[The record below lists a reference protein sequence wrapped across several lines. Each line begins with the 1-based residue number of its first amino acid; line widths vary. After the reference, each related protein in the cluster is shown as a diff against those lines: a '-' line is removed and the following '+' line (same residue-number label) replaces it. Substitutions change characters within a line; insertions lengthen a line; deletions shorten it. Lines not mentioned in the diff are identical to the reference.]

1 MKNKVLLTVFL
12 LSFACSAFSQNRY
25 VIHLTD
31 KNNSPFS
38 VSNPLAFLSQRS
50 IDRRNHQGIN
60 IDITDLPVNPAYVQG
75 ISSTGATVLNKSKW
89 LNTVTVEV
97 SNPNQLTAI
106 NALPYVSNVSNIG
119 RHAKGNP
126 NPLQEKF
133 SDEKKF
139 IPVQTSA
146 AFLRTSSF
154 SYGQA
159 SGQTQMIGIN
169 NLHDQGFS
177 GQGMLIA
184 LLDGGFQDANIMP
197 CFDSI
202 FANNQV
208 IATWDF
214 VDNET
219 NVYDNNWHGAS
230 VLSTIAANVP
240 GEMVGTAPHANFLLL
255 RSEDVNS
262 EYIIEEYN
270 YASAAEYADSA
281 GVDVIH
287 SSLGYTQF
295 DDPAQDHYY
304 QDMNGNTAPCTIAAD
319 LAAKKGILV
328 TSSAGNEGN
337 SPWNYIS
344 APADGDSVLAVGAV
358 DQSAQ
363 YVSFSSNGPSFDGR
377 IKPDVAAVGGGT
389 FLYMPFQPGVTQG
402 NGTSFSGP
410 IMAGAATCLWQA
422 WPSRSNMEIIQ
433 AIKRS
438 ANQYSNP
445 DTLLGYGIPNFATA
459 YSLLSL
465 GEITVPATE
474 ILHIYPNPALEQQA
488 INAIYKSS
496 DTGSATIQLMDMAGR
511 LISSTTQY
519 MLVGYNK
526 ISIQTPAAKG
536 IYILQISSE
545 NGEVSKKFVKE

>member
-1 MKNKVLLTVFL
+1 MKNKVLLTAFL
-12 LSFACSAFSQNRY
+12 LSLACSAFSQNRY

-38 VSNPLAFLSQRS
+38 VSSPLAFLSQRS
-50 IDRRNHQGIN
+50 IDRRNHQGIS
-60 IDITDLPVNPAYVQG
+60 IDQSDLPVNPSYIQG
-75 ISSTGATVLNKSKW
+75 ISATGATVLNKSKW
-89 LNTVTVEV
+89 LNTVTVSI

-119 RHAKGNP
+119 RLANGKTRP
-126 NPLQEKF
+126 SKEKF
-133 SDEKKF
+133 ADEKNF
-139 IPVQTSA
+139 IPAQHASTY
-146 AFLRTSSF
+146 LRTSSF
-154 SYGQA
+154 DYGQA
-159 SGQTQMIGIN
+159 TGQTQMIGIN
-169 NLHDQGFS
+169 NLHDQGYS
-177 GQGMLIA
+177 GQGMIIA

-202 FANNQV
+202 FANNQ
-208 IATWDF
+208 IISTWDF
-214 VDNET
+214 VDQET

-240 GEMVGTAPHANFLLL
+240 GEMVGTAPHANFILL

-281 GVDVIH
+281 GADVIH

-304 QDMNGNTAPCTIAAD
+304 VDMNGNTAPCTIAAD

-328 TSSAGNEGN
+328 TSSAGNEGG

-358 DQSAQ
+358 DQNAQ
-363 YVSFSSNGPSFDGR
+363 YASFSSNGPSYDGR
-377 IKPDVAAVGGGT
+377 IKPDVAAVGGST
-389 FLYMPFQPGVTQG
+389 FLYMPFSPTVVQG

-410 IMAGAATCLWQA
+410 IMAGAAACLWQS

-465 GEITVPATE
+465 GEVNVPSGE
-474 ILHIYPNPALEQQA
+474 ILHIYPNPALQQST
-488 INAIYKSS
+488 INAIYKSA
-496 DTGSATIQLMDMAGR
+496 DTGSATIQLTDMAGR
-511 LISSTTQY
+511 LIESSTKS
-519 MLVGYNK
+519 MSIGYNK
-526 ISIQTPAAKG
+526 LEFKTPQAKG
-536 IYILQISSE
+536 IYILRII
-545 NGEVSKKFVKE
+545 NNDGEISKKFVRE

>member
-1 MKNKVLLTVFL
+1 MKNKVLLTVLL
-12 LSFACSAFSQNRY
+12 LSFACTAFSQNRY

-38 VSNPLAFLSQRS
+38 VSNPLAYLSQRS
-50 IDRRNHQGIN
+50 IDRRNHQGISV
-60 IDITDLPVNPAYVQG
+60 DITDLPVNPSYVQG
-75 ISSTGATVLNKSKW
+75 ISGTGATVLNKSKW
-89 LNTVTVEV
+89 LNTVTVEI

-119 RHAKGNP
+119 RHANGNT
-126 NPLQEKF
+126 NPLHEKF
-133 SDEKKF
+133 ADEKKF
-139 IPVQTSA
+139 TPAQTSA
-146 AFLRTSSF
+146 SYLRTSSF
-154 SYGQA
+154 NYGQA
-159 SGQTQMIGIN
+159 VGQTQMIGIN
-169 NLHDQGFS
+169 NLHDQGYS

-230 VLSTIAANVP
+230 VLSTIAANDP
-240 GEMVGTAPHANFLLL
+240 GNMVGTAPHANFILL

-281 GVDVIH
+281 GADVMH

-295 DDPAQDHYY
+295 DDSAQDHYY
-304 QDMNGNTAPCTIAAD
+304 EDMNGNTAPCTIAAD

-337 SPWNYIS
+337 SAWNYIS

-363 YVSFSSNGPSFDGR
+363 YVSFSSNGPSYDGR
-377 IKPDVAAVGGGT
+377 VKPDVAAVGGGT

-410 IMAGAATCLWQA
+410 IMAGAAACLWQS

-465 GEITVPATE
+465 GEINVPSSE
-474 ILHIYPNPALEQQA
+474 ILHIYPNPALEQSS

-496 DTGSATIQLMDMAGR
+496 DTGSAIIQLLDMAGR

-526 ISIQTPAAKG
+526 ISIQTPTAKG
-536 IYILQISSE
+536 IYILQISSD